1 MSETTNET
9 NQPITFETSSPWA
22 PIQGFLIIP
31 FLAIILTFLGS
42 IVMAVFQNPAKLEGF
57 DLFIYWTDVFYIP
70 LLLII
75 FFVWFKRK
83 KILPILMIFYF
94 VINAAWNLSFLANG
108 YDLDI
113 FNLAMSII
121 WVIYFIR
128 SRRVK
133 ATFIH

>member
-1 MSETTNET
+1 
-9 NQPITFETSSPWA
+9 
-22 PIQGFLIIP
+22 
-31 FLAIILTFLGS
+31 
-42 IVMAVFQNPAKLEGF
+42 
-57 DLFIYWTDVFYIP
+57 
-70 LLLII
+70 LII
-75 FFVWFKRK
+75 FFTWFKRK

-94 VINAAWNLSFLANG
+94 IINAAWNLSFLANG

-133 ATFIH
+133 ATFIY

>member
-1 MSETTNET
+1 MSQS
-9 NQPITFETSSPWA
+9 NQPTDKITFDTSSPLA

-31 FLAIILTFLGS
+31 FIAIILTFLGS
-42 IVMAVFQNPAKLEGF
+42 VVMALFQNPAKLDGF

-70 LLLII
+70 LVLVI
-75 FFVWFKRK
+75 FYTWFKRK
-83 KILPILMIFYF
+83 KALPFLMIIYF
-94 VINAAWNLSFLANG
+94 IINAAWNLSFLANG

-121 WVIYFIR
+121 WVLYFIR

-133 ATFIH
+133 ATFIY